1 MHANRDQNW
10 QAEPFLLHLL
20 RRNLA
25 LLLFLGLA
33 TGGMFGVYFF
43 YQADGAG
50 AAEAVSVPGED
61 GALSAVIFKKIPARP
76 VVQRFAQSPGPE
88 RIVIIAGHR
97 GHDSGAVCEDGLT
110 EAAVNQ
116 LIAEKVYTRLRAANV
131 RVDVYDEFDPRLQG
145 YSGTALVSL
154 HADSCDPIGDHA
166 TGFKISGSSRTD
178 SGRLSTC
185 VEAAYAQA
193 TGLPFHANTITVDM
207 TDYHAFR
214 EIAEGVPAIILETGF
229 LNLDRELLTTN
240 SDVPAQAIV
249 EGVLCFLGGPE
260 GE

>member
-1 MHANRDQNW
+1 MHVNRDQTW
-10 QAEPFLLHLL
+10 QPQPFLLTML
-20 RRNLA
+20 RRNLP
-25 LLLFLGLA
+25 LLLFLALA
-33 TGGMFGVYFF
+33 AGGMLAVYFF
-43 YQADGAG
+43 YQSGGSAS
-50 AAEAVSVPGED
+50 AAAAVSVPGED
-61 GALSAVIFKKIPARP
+61 GALSAAIFKKVPARP

-116 LIAEKVYTRLRAANV
+116 LIAEKVYTRLRAVNV

-154 HADSCDPIGDHA
+154 HADSCDAVGDHA

-178 SGRLSTC
+178 SSRLSTC
-185 VEAAYAQA
+185 VESAYAKA
-193 TGLPFHANTITVDM
+193 TGLPFHANTITPDM

-214 EIAEGVPAIILETGF
+214 EIAGGVPAIILETGF

-240 SDVPAQAIV
+240 ADIPAQAIAD
-249 EGVLCFLGGPE
+249 GILCFLGSE
-260 GE
+260 